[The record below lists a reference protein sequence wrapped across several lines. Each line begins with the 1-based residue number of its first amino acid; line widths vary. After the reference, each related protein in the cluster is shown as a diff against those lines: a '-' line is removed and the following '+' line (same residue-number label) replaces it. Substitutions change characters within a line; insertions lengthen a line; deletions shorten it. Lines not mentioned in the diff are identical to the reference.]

1 MKFKDKLLKLFVTG
15 GSEPSV
21 AASEAD
27 TINRQQLLDQI
38 CNHFQTRFKEET
50 TSEGMLFPTSFCI
63 YLHEK
68 DYTKQEQTFSFTAR
82 EAVNRFHRHIRAQLT
97 NYPNY
102 VPHSTYWLFQFS
114 KFSEGNILDN
124 IPSIKVGEPIT
135 ISSIF
140 ATDFANNGIGNEM
153 NIRATMHNKRSD
165 RMEELN
171 INRDAFLGMEMDA
184 KDRFRFDFNKHF
196 DKIMES
202 SKENSSHPSGITLA
216 TLKCDTNFI
225 GTDGREG
232 NLFHITTEFVEI
244 SGKNDLRKM
253 PNILR
258 VNSDELKDSHL
269 QIKYMPAEKRFK
281 LAAFEEWVLLNERN
295 VPKSSGGNIL
305 WVDLPNNS
313 SIFLNGR
320 IQINFTIKP

>member
-1 MKFKDKLLKLFVTG
+1 MKFKEKLLKIFVTG
-15 GSEPSV
+15 NSGPTTTV
-21 AASEAD
+21 PDAG
-27 TINRQQLLDQI
+27 TINRQQLLDEI
-38 CNHFQTRFKEET
+38 CNHFLSRFKEET

-68 DYTKQEQTFSFTAR
+68 DYVKHEQTFSFTAK
-82 EAVNRFHRHIRAQLT
+82 EAVNKFHRHIKTQLA

-114 KFSEGNILDN
+114 KFTEGNIVGS
-124 IPSIKVGEPIT
+124 ISAIKVGEPIT
-135 ISSIF
+135 ISTIF
-140 ATDFANNGIGNEM
+140 ATDFANNNIGNEI

-184 KDRFRFDFNKHF
+184 KDRFRFDFNKNF
-196 DKIMES
+196 DKIVEA
-202 SKENSSHPSGITLA
+202 SKENNSHSSGITLA
-216 TLKCDTNFI
+216 TLKSDINFI
-225 GTDGREG
+225 GTDGKEG
-232 NLFHITTEFVEI
+232 NLFYMTTEFIEI
-244 SGKNDLRKM
+244 SGKNDIRKI

-258 VNSDELKDSHL
+258 LNSEGIQDSHV
-269 QIKYMPAEKRFK
+269 QIKYLPVEKRFK
-281 LAAFEEWVLLNERN
+281 LAAFEEWVMLNERK
-295 VPKSSGGNIL
+295 VAKSSGGNIS

-320 IQINFTIKP
+320 IQINFSINK